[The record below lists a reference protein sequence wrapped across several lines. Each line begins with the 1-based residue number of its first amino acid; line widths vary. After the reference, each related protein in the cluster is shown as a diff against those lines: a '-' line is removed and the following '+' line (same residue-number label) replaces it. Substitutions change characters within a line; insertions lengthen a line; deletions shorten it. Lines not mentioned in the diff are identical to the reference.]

1 MRLVIQC
8 ISGFTKG
15 LYASPTPCLQCGK
28 MSDKKKRSPISI
40 YLSPRAAIVL
50 NQYSMGSGYGS
61 VSRTVEEIILAFD
74 FTYNTIKEALKFLK
88 SQTTDSKGELTKAGK
103 AAFFMYIILVLS
115 NTDNAISRLNKA
127 EPLLQK

>member
-1 MRLVIQC
+1 
-8 ISGFTKG
+8 
-15 LYASPTPCLQCGK
+15 
-28 MSDKKKRSPISI
+28 
-40 YLSPRAAIVL
+40 
-50 NQYSMGSGYGS
+50 MGSGYGS

-88 SQTTDSKGELTKAGK
+88 SQATDSKGELTKAGK

>member
-1 MRLVIQC
+1 
-8 ISGFTKG
+8 
-15 LYASPTPCLQCGK
+15 
-28 MSDKKKRSPISI
+28 MSDKEKHRPISI

-50 NQYSMGSGYGS
+50 KQYSMGSGYGS

-74 FTYNTIKEALKFLK
+74 FTYNIIKAAMKFFT
-88 SQTTDSKGELTKAGK
+88 SQAKDSKGELTEAGK
-103 AAFFMYIILVLS
+103 VTFLMYIITILT